1 MSCNAKCT
9 TTVTT
14 MAKKDR
20 ELLPPQKQEQP
31 SPDKQQSRRH
41 PKRKEVIAGLIII
54 TLPTLYGAY
63 NSLPDF
69 YPGNDPLPACSDT
82 ELDDNVDLGHDKPA
96 VDHMR
101 TLSDLPFG
109 SEDEAWERAFRDSGI
124 DVNGYSEGAPA
135 LTATKVRISGGE
147 TDILYSGVITYSAN
161 DRNQGKP
168 IILTVVNTE
177 DLENLTPNNIGV
189 ITVGSNESE
198 FHPNGGCTM
207 PMPGPYGTSGKHI
220 VALTLADKN
229 ENHAKR
235 RTSRQM
241 DPDAK
246 NGIITTIA
254 QDNFLEQPLTVVNY
268 GSQGNERKIGKPIV
282 ASGFVVG
289 YNDATH
295 TKTFLVATA
304 TSSSKEEAK
313 EEAFADRT
321 GQGSPLFV
329 QTSSDDPYKFQ
340 LAGLVVEGSIAS
352 PTPEYLKK
360 VYNVDVSYDDIDTHH
375 LKLITV
381 TDPAITKDIVTHPDV
396 TEKAAQ
402 DEAQQSTTSN
412 TSRSNLYAFNK
423 PRPYWEEPENQ
434 AHSIPKYYVDPN
446 ATSDKQ
452 PTRSNTAQ
460 L

>member
-1 MSCNAKCT
+1 MYYY
-9 TTVTT
+9 VTI
-14 MAKKDR
+14 MAKKNR
-20 ELLPPQKQEQP
+20 ELLPPEKQP
-31 SPDKQQSRRH
+31 SPDKPQSPRR
-41 PKRKEVIAGLIII
+41 PKRKEAIIGLAA
-54 TLPTLYGAY
+54 TTCAAVGCAY
-63 NSLPDF
+63 YTLPDF

-82 ELDDNVDLGHDKPA
+82 ELDDSVDLGHDKPA

-101 TLSDLPFG
+101 TLSDFSLDSEN
-109 SEDEAWERAFRDSGI
+109 SEDKAWERAFRDSGI

-147 TDILYSGVITYSAN
+147 TDMLYSGVITYSAN
-161 DRNQGKP
+161 DRDQGHP
-168 IILTVVNTE
+168 IVLTVVNTE
-177 DLENLTPNNIGV
+177 DLENLTPDNTGI
-189 ITVGSNESE
+189 ITIGSNESE

-207 PMPGPYGTSGKHI
+207 PMPGPYGTSHKHI
-220 VALTLADKN
+220 VALTLAKKN
-229 ENHAKR
+229 ENHDYR
-235 RTSRQM
+235 RPSRQM
-241 DPDAK
+241 SLEVK
-246 NGIITTIA
+246 NGVITTIA
-254 QDNFLEQPLTVVNY
+254 QDDLLEQPLTVVNY
-268 GSQGNERKIGKPIV
+268 GSQDNERKIGKPIV

-295 TKTFLVATA
+295 TKTLLV
-304 TSSSKEEAK
+304 SSEDG
-313 EEAFADRT
+313 FNDRT

-329 QTSSDDPYKFQ
+329 QTNPGDPYKSQ

-360 VYNVDVSYDDIDTHH
+360 VYNVSYDDIGTYH
-375 LKLITV
+375 LQLITV
-381 TDPAITKDIVTHPDV
+381 TNPAITKDIVTHPDV

-412 TSRSNLYAFNK
+412 TSRSNLYAFE

-452 PTRSNTAQ
+452 PTRSDTAQ

>member
-1 MSCNAKCT
+1 
-9 TTVTT
+9 
-14 MAKKDR
+14 MAKKNR

-31 SPDKQQSRRH
+31 SPNEQQSRRR
-41 PKRKEVIAGLIII
+41 KRGAVIASLALTTPLILHGI
-54 TLPTLYGAY
+54 Y
-63 NSLPDF
+63 NGLPDF

-82 ELDDNVDLGHDKPA
+82 ELDDGADLGHDKPA

-101 TLSDLPFG
+101 TLSDLPF
-109 SEDEAWERAFRDSGI
+109 SSQNEAWEHAFRDSGI
-124 DVNGYSEGAPA
+124 GVNGYSEGAPA

-147 TDILYSGVITYSAN
+147 TDVLYSGVITYSAN
-161 DRNQGKP
+161 DREQGHP
-168 IILTVVNTE
+168 IVLTVVNTE
-177 DLENLTPNNIGV
+177 DLENLTPDNTGI
-189 ITVGSNESE
+189 ITIGSNESE

-207 PMPGPYGTSGKHI
+207 PMPGPYGTSHKHI
-220 VALTLADKN
+220 VALTLANKN

-246 NGIITTIA
+246 NGVITTIA
-254 QDNFLEQPLTVVNY
+254 QDDLLEQPLTVVNY
-268 GSQGNERKIGKPIV
+268 GSQDNERKIGKPIV

-289 YNDATH
+289 YNDAAH

-304 TSSSKEEAK
+304 TSSSKEEA
-313 EEAFADRT
+313 FADRT

-329 QTSSDDPYKFQ
+329 QSNPDNPYEFQ
-340 LAGLVVEGSIAS
+340 LGGLVVEGSVAS
-352 PTPEYLKK
+352 PSSQQLKHYNLDITDEEIEEYGLQ
-360 VYNVDVSYDDIDTHH
+360 
-375 LKLITV
+375 LITV
-381 TDPAITKDIVTHPDV
+381 TDSAITKDLVTNPDV
-396 TEKAAQ
+396 TEKAAH

-412 TSRSNLYAFNK
+412 TSGSNLYASDK

>member
-1 MSCNAKCT
+1 
-9 TTVTT
+9 
-14 MAKKDR
+14 MAKKNR
-20 ELLPPQKQEQP
+20 ELLPPQEQP
-31 SPDKQQSRRH
+31 LPDKQQFRRR
-41 PKRKEVIAGLIII
+41 KRWAVAIASL
-54 TLPTLYGAY
+54 TLATPLALHDAY

-82 ELDDNVDLGHDKPA
+82 ELDDSVDLGHDKPA
-96 VDHMR
+96 VDHTR
-101 TLSDLPFG
+101 TLRDLPF
-109 SEDEAWERAFRDSGI
+109 SSQDEAWEHAFRDSGI

-147 TDILYSGVITYSAN
+147 TDILYSGVITHSAN
-161 DRNQGKP
+161 DRDQGHP
-168 IILTVVNTE
+168 IVLTVVNTE
-177 DLENLTPNNIGV
+177 DLENLTSNNIGI
-189 ITVGSNESE
+189 ITIGSNESE

-207 PMPGPYGTSGKHI
+207 PMPGPYGTSHKHI

-241 DPDAK
+241 DPDTK

-254 QDNFLEQPLTVVNY
+254 QDNLLEQPLTVVNY
-268 GSQGNERKIGKPIV
+268 GSQSNERKIGKPIV

-304 TSSSKEEAK
+304 TSSSKEEA
-313 EEAFADRT
+313 FADRT

-329 QTSSDDPYKFQ
+329 QNNPDNPYEFQ
-340 LAGLVVEGSIAS
+340 LGGLVVEGSVAS
-352 PTPEYLKK
+352 PSSQQLKHYNLDITDEEIEEYGLQ
-360 VYNVDVSYDDIDTHH
+360 
-375 LKLITV
+375 LITV

-412 TSRSNLYAFNK
+412 TSRSNLYAFDK

-452 PTRSNTAQ
+452 PARSNTAQ

>member
-1 MSCNAKCT
+1 
-9 TTVTT
+9 
-14 MAKKDR
+14 MAKKNR

-31 SPDKQQSRRH
+31 SPDEQQSRRR
-41 PKRKEVIAGLIII
+41 KRWAVIVSLALA
-54 TLPTLYGAY
+54 TPPALYGAY

-82 ELDDNVDLGHDKPA
+82 ELDDSADLGHDKPA

-101 TLSDLPFG
+101 TLSDLPF
-109 SEDEAWERAFRDSGI
+109 SSKDEAWEHAFRDSGI

-147 TDILYSGVITYSAN
+147 TDVLYSGVITYSAN
-161 DRNQGKP
+161 DREQGHP

-177 DLENLTPNNIGV
+177 DLKNLTPDNIGI
-189 ITVGSNESE
+189 ITIGSNESE

-207 PMPGPYGTSGKHI
+207 PLPGPYDTSHKHI
-220 VALTLADKN
+220 VALTLAEKN
-229 ENHAKR
+229 ENHAYR

-241 DPDAK
+241 SLEVK
-246 NGIITTIA
+246 NGVITTIT
-254 QDNFLEQPLTVVNY
+254 QDDLLEQPLTVINY
-268 GSQGNERKIGKPIV
+268 GSQDNERKIGKPVV

-289 YNDATH
+289 YNDAAH
-295 TKTFLVATA
+295 TKTLLV
-304 TSSSKEEAK
+304 SSDG
-313 EEAFADRT
+313 FDNRT

-381 TDPAITKDIVTHPDV
+381 TNPAVTTDIATHPDV

-412 TSRSNLYAFNK
+412 TSKSNLYASDK

-452 PTRSNTAQ
+452 PARSNTAQ

>member
-1 MSCNAKCT
+1 M
-9 TTVTT
+9 V
-14 MAKKDR
+14 KKNC
-20 ELLPPQKQEQP
+20 EPLPLPEEQP
-31 SPDKQQSRRH
+31 SPNEQQPHRR
-41 PKRKEVIAGLIII
+41 PKRKEVIAGLAII
-54 TLPTLYGAY
+54 TLSTLYCAY

-82 ELDDNVDLGHDKPA
+82 ELDDSVDLGHDKPA

-101 TLSDLPFG
+101 TLSDLPF
-109 SEDEAWERAFRDSGI
+109 SSQDEAWEHAFRDSGI

-147 TDILYSGVITYSAN
+147 TDVLYSGVITYSAN
-161 DRNQGKP
+161 DREQGHP
-168 IILTVVNTE
+168 IIITVVNTE
-177 DLENLTPNNIGV
+177 DLENLTPDNIGI
-189 ITVGSNESE
+189 ITIGSNESE

-207 PMPGPYGTSGKHI
+207 PLPGPYGTSHKHI
-220 VALTLADKN
+220 VALTLAEKN
-229 ENHAKR
+229 ENHAYR

-241 DPDAK
+241 SLEVK
-246 NGIITTIA
+246 NGVITTIT
-254 QDNFLEQPLTVVNY
+254 QDDLLEQPLTVVNY
-268 GSQGNERKIGKPIV
+268 GSQDNERKIGKPVV

-304 TSSSKEEAK
+304 TSSSKEEA
-313 EEAFADRT
+313 FADRT

-329 QTSSDDPYKFQ
+329 QSNPDNPYEFQ
-340 LAGLVVEGSIAS
+340 LGGLVVEGSVAS
-352 PTPEYLKK
+352 PSSQQLKHYNLDITDEEIEEYGLQ
-360 VYNVDVSYDDIDTHH
+360 
-375 LKLITV
+375 LITV
-381 TDPAITKDIVTHPDV
+381 TDPAITKDLVTNPDV

-402 DEAQQSTTSN
+402 DEAQQNATSN
-412 TSRSNLYAFNK
+412 TSRSNLYASDK

-452 PTRSNTAQ
+452 PARSNTAQ

>member
-1 MSCNAKCT
+1 MT
-9 TTVTT
+9 
-14 MAKKDR
+14 KKNR

-31 SPDKQQSRRH
+31 SPNEQQSRRR
-41 PKRKEVIAGLIII
+41 KRGAVIASLAL
-54 TLPTLYGAY
+54 TTPLVLYGAY

-101 TLSDLPFG
+101 TLSDLPF
-109 SEDEAWERAFRDSGI
+109 SSQDEAWEDVFRDSGI
-124 DVNGYSEGAPA
+124 DVTGYSEGAPA

-147 TDILYSGVITYSAN
+147 TDVLYSGVITYSAN

-177 DLENLTPNNIGV
+177 DLENLTPNNIGI
-189 ITVGSNESE
+189 ITIGSNESE

-207 PMPGPYGTSGKHI
+207 PMPGPYGTSHKHI

-229 ENHAKR
+229 ENHAYR

-241 DPDAK
+241 SLEVK

-254 QDNFLEQPLTVVNY
+254 QDNLLEQPLTVVNY
-268 GSQGNERKIGKPIV
+268 GSQSNERKIGKPIV

-295 TKTFLVATA
+295 TKTLLV
-304 TSSSKEEAK
+304 SSEDG
-313 EEAFADRT
+313 FNDRT

-360 VYNVDVSYDDIDTHH
+360 VYNVDVSYDDIDGRH

-381 TDPAITKDIVTHPDV
+381 TNPAITTDLVTNPDV

-412 TSRSNLYAFNK
+412 TRKSNLYASDK

-452 PTRSNTAQ
+452 PARSNTAQ

>member
-1 MSCNAKCT
+1 
-9 TTVTT
+9 
-14 MAKKDR
+14 MAKKNR

-31 SPDKQQSRRH
+31 SPNEQQSRRR
-41 PKRKEVIAGLIII
+41 KRGAVIASVAL
-54 TLPTLYGAY
+54 TTPLVLYGAY

-82 ELDDNVDLGHDKPA
+82 ELDDSADLGHDKPA
-96 VDHMR
+96 VDHTR
-101 TLSDLPFG
+101 TLSDLPF
-109 SEDEAWERAFRDSGI
+109 SSQDEAWEHAFRDSGI
-124 DVNGYSEGAPA
+124 GVNGYSEGAPA

-147 TDILYSGVITYSAN
+147 TDVLYSGVITYSAN
-161 DRNQGKP
+161 DREQGHP

-177 DLENLTPNNIGV
+177 DLENLTPDNIGI
-189 ITVGSNESE
+189 ITIGSNESE

-207 PMPGPYGTSGKHI
+207 PMPGPYDTSHKHI
-220 VALTLADKN
+220 VALTLAEKN
-229 ENHAKR
+229 ENHAYR

-241 DPDAK
+241 SLEVK
-246 NGIITTIA
+246 NGVITTIA
-254 QDNFLEQPLTVVNY
+254 QDDLLEQPLTVVNY
-268 GSQGNERKIGKPIV
+268 GSQDNERKIGKPVV

-289 YNDATH
+289 YNDAAH

-304 TSSSKEEAK
+304 TSSSKEEA
-313 EEAFADRT
+313 FADRT

-329 QTSSDDPYKFQ
+329 QSNPDNPYEFQ
-340 LAGLVVEGSIAS
+340 LGGLVVEGSVAS
-352 PTPEYLKK
+352 PSSQQLKHYNLDITDEEIEEYGLQ
-360 VYNVDVSYDDIDTHH
+360 
-375 LKLITV
+375 LITV
-381 TDPAITKDIVTHPDV
+381 TDPAITKDLVTNPDV

-402 DEAQQSTTSN
+402 DEAQQSATSN
-412 TSRSNLYAFNK
+412 TSRSNLYASDK

-452 PTRSNTAQ
+452 PARSNTAQ

>member
-1 MSCNAKCT
+1 
-9 TTVTT
+9 
-14 MAKKDR
+14 MANKNC
-20 ELLPPQKQEQP
+20 EPLPAPEEQP
-31 SPDKQQSRRH
+31 SPDEQQSRRR
-41 PKRKEVIAGLIII
+41 KRGAVIASLALTTPLILHGI
-54 TLPTLYGAY
+54 Y
-63 NSLPDF
+63 NGLPDF

-82 ELDDNVDLGHDKPA
+82 ELDDGADLGHDKPA

-101 TLSDLPFG
+101 TLSDLPF
-109 SEDEAWERAFRDSGI
+109 SSQDEAWEHAFRDSGI

-135 LTATKVRISGGE
+135 LTATKVKISGGE
-147 TDILYSGVITYSAN
+147 TDVLYSGVITYSAN
-161 DRNQGKP
+161 DREQGHP

-177 DLENLTPNNIGV
+177 DLENLTPDNTGI
-189 ITVGSNESE
+189 ITIGSNESE

-207 PMPGPYGTSGKHI
+207 PMPGPYGTSHKHI
-220 VALTLADKN
+220 VALTLANKN

-246 NGIITTIA
+246 NGVITTIA
-254 QDNFLEQPLTVVNY
+254 QDDLLEQPLTVVT
-268 GSQGNERKIGKPIV
+268 
-282 ASGFVVG
+282 SGFVVG
-289 YNDATH
+289 YDDATH
-295 TKTFLVATA
+295 TKTLLV
-304 TSSSKEEAK
+304 SSEDG
-313 EEAFADRT
+313 FDDRT

-329 QTSSDDPYKFQ
+329 QSDPSNPYNFQ
-340 LAGLVVEGSIAS
+340 LAGLVVEGSITS

-360 VYNVDVSYDDIDTHH
+360 VYNVDVSYDDIDGRH

-381 TDPAITKDIVTHPDV
+381 TNLAITTDLVTNPDV

-402 DEAQQSTTSN
+402 DEAQQSTASN
-412 TSRSNLYAFNK
+412 TRKSNLYASDK
-423 PRPYWEEPENQ
+423 PRPYWKEPENQ

-452 PTRSNTAQ
+452 PTRSDTAQ

>member
-1 MSCNAKCT
+1 M
-9 TTVTT
+9 V
-14 MAKKDR
+14 KKNC
-20 ELLPPQKQEQP
+20 EPLPPSEEQP
-31 SPDKQQSRRH
+31 SPNEQQPHRR
-41 PKRKEVIAGLIII
+41 PKRKEVIAGLAII

-63 NSLPDF
+63 SCLPDF

-82 ELDDNVDLGHDKPA
+82 ELDDGVDLGHDKPA
-96 VDHMR
+96 VDYTR
-101 TLSDLPFG
+101 TPSDLPF
-109 SEDEAWERAFRDSGI
+109 SSQDEAWEHVFRDSGI

-147 TDILYSGVITYSAN
+147 TDVLYSGVITYSAN
-161 DRNQGKP
+161 DSEQGHP

-177 DLENLTPNNIGV
+177 DLENLTPDNIGI
-189 ITVGSNESE
+189 ITIGSNGSE

-207 PMPGPYGTSGKHI
+207 LMPGPYDTSHKHI
-220 VALTLADKN
+220 VALTLAEKN
-229 ENHAKR
+229 ENHAYR

-241 DPDAK
+241 SLEVK
-246 NGIITTIA
+246 NGIITTIT
-254 QDNFLEQPLTVVNY
+254 QDDLLEQPLTVVNY
-268 GSQGNERKIGKPIV
+268 GSQGNERKIGKPVV

-289 YNDATH
+289 YNDAAH
-295 TKTFLVATA
+295 TKTLLV
-304 TSSSKEEAK
+304 SSEDG
-313 EEAFADRT
+313 FDDRT

-329 QTSSDDPYKFQ
+329 QNNPDNPHEFQ
-340 LAGLVVEGSIAS
+340 LGGLVVQGSIAS

-360 VYNVDVSYDDIDTHH
+360 VYNVDVSYEDIDTHH

-381 TDPAITKDIVTHPDV
+381 TDPAITKDLVTNPDV

-412 TSRSNLYAFNK
+412 TSRSNLYASDK

-452 PTRSNTAQ
+452 LTRSNTAQ

>member
-1 MSCNAKCT
+1 
-9 TTVTT
+9 
-14 MAKKDR
+14 MAKNNR
-20 ELLPPQKQEQP
+20 ELPPPQELQEPQEPEQP
-31 SPDKQQSRRH
+31 SPNEQQSRRR
-41 PKRKEVIAGLIII
+41 KRGAVIASLALTTPLILHGI
-54 TLPTLYGAY
+54 YSG
-63 NSLPDF
+63 LPDF

-82 ELDDNVDLGHDKPA
+82 ELDDGTDLGHDKPA
-96 VDHMR
+96 VDHTR
-101 TLSDLPFG
+101 TLSDLPF
-109 SEDEAWERAFRDSGI
+109 SSQDEAWEHAFRDSGI
-124 DVNGYSEGAPA
+124 DTAGYSEGAPA

-147 TDILYSGVITYSAN
+147 TDVLYSGVITYSAN
-161 DRNQGKP
+161 DRDQGHP
-168 IILTVVNTE
+168 IVLTVVNTE
-177 DLENLTPNNIGV
+177 DLENLTPDNTGI
-189 ITVGSNESE
+189 ITIGSNESE

-207 PMPGPYGTSGKHI
+207 PMPGPYDTSHKHI
-220 VALTLADKN
+220 VALTLAEKN
-229 ENHAKR
+229 ENHAYR

-241 DPDAK
+241 SLEVK

-254 QDNFLEQPLTVVNY
+254 QDNLLEQPLTVVNY
-268 GSQGNERKIGKPIV
+268 GSQSNERKIGKPIV

-295 TKTFLVATA
+295 TKTLLV
-304 TSSSKEEAK
+304 SSEDG
-313 EEAFADRT
+313 FNDRT

-360 VYNVDVSYDDIDTHH
+360 VYNVDVSYEGIDTHH

-402 DEAQQSTTSN
+402 DEAQQNTTSN
-412 TSRSNLYAFNK
+412 TSRSNLYAFDK
-423 PRPYWEEPENQ
+423 PRPYWKEPENQ

-452 PTRSNTAQ
+452 PARSNTAQ

>member
-1 MSCNAKCT
+1 M
-9 TTVTT
+9 V
-14 MAKKDR
+14 KKNC
-20 ELLPPQKQEQP
+20 EPLPPPEEQP
-31 SPDKQQSRRH
+31 SPNEQQPHRR
-41 PKRKEVIAGLIII
+41 PKRKEVITGLAIIA
-54 TLPTLYGAY
+54 LPTSYCIY

-82 ELDDNVDLGHDKPA
+82 ELDDSVDLGHDKPA

-101 TLSDLPFG
+101 TLSDLPF
-109 SEDEAWERAFRDSGI
+109 SSQDEAWEHAFRDSGI

-135 LTATKVRISGGE
+135 LTATKVKISGGE
-147 TDILYSGVITYSAN
+147 TDVLYSGVITYSAN
-161 DRNQGKP
+161 DREQGHP

-177 DLENLTPNNIGV
+177 DLENLTPDNIGI
-189 ITVGSNESE
+189 ITIGSNESE

-207 PMPGPYGTSGKHI
+207 PMPGPYGTSHKHI
-220 VALTLADKN
+220 VALTLAEKN
-229 ENHAKR
+229 ENHAYR

-241 DPDAK
+241 SLEVK
-246 NGIITTIA
+246 NGVITTIT
-254 QDNFLEQPLTVVNY
+254 QDDLLEQPLTVVNY
-268 GSQGNERKIGKPIV
+268 GSQGNERKIGKPVV

-289 YNDATH
+289 YNDAAH

-304 TSSSKEEAK
+304 TSSSKEEA
-313 EEAFADRT
+313 FADRT

-329 QTSSDDPYKFQ
+329 QNNPDNPYEFQ
-340 LAGLVVEGSIAS
+340 LGGLVVEGSVAS
-352 PTPEYLKK
+352 PSSQQLKHYNLDITDEEIEEYGLQ
-360 VYNVDVSYDDIDTHH
+360 
-375 LKLITV
+375 LITV
-381 TDPAITKDIVTHPDV
+381 TDSAITKDLVTNPDV

-412 TSRSNLYAFNK
+412 TSGSNLYASDK
-423 PRPYWEEPENQ
+423 PRPYWKEPKNQ

-452 PTRSNTAQ
+452 PARSNTAQ

>member
-1 MSCNAKCT
+1 M
-9 TTVTT
+9 V
-14 MAKKDR
+14 KKNC
-20 ELLPPQKQEQP
+20 EPLPLPEEQP
-31 SPDKQQSRRH
+31 SPNEQQPHRR
-41 PKRKEVIAGLIII
+41 PKRKEVIAGLAII
-54 TLPTLYGAY
+54 TLSTLYCAY

-82 ELDDNVDLGHDKPA
+82 ELDDSADLGHDKPA
-96 VDHMR
+96 VGHMR
-101 TLSDLPFG
+101 TLSDLPF
-109 SEDEAWERAFRDSGI
+109 SSKDEAWEHAFRDSGI

-147 TDILYSGVITYSAN
+147 TDVLYSGVITYSAN
-161 DRNQGKP
+161 DREQGHP
-168 IILTVVNTE
+168 IILTVVNSE
-177 DLENLTPNNIGV
+177 DLENLTPNNIGI
-189 ITVGSNESE
+189 ITIGSNESE

-207 PMPGPYGTSGKHI
+207 PLPGPYDTSHKHI
-220 VALTLADKN
+220 VALTLAKKN
-229 ENHAKR
+229 ENHAYR

-241 DPDAK
+241 SLEVK

-254 QDNFLEQPLTVVNY
+254 QDDLLEQPLTVVNY
-268 GSQGNERKIGKPIV
+268 GSQDNERKIGKPIV

-304 TSSSKEEAK
+304 TSSSKEESK

-329 QTSSDDPYKFQ
+329 QNNPDNPYEFQ
-340 LAGLVVEGSIAS
+340 LGGLVVEGSVAS
-352 PTPEYLKK
+352 PSSQQLKHYNLDITDEEIEEYGLQ
-360 VYNVDVSYDDIDTHH
+360 
-375 LKLITV
+375 LITV
-381 TDPAITKDIVTHPDV
+381 TDSAITKDLVTNPDV
-396 TEKAAQ
+396 TEKAAH

-412 TSRSNLYAFNK
+412 TSGSNLYASDK

>member
-1 MSCNAKCT
+1 
-9 TTVTT
+9 
-14 MAKKDR
+14 MAKKNR

-31 SPDKQQSRRH
+31 SPNEQQSRRR
-41 PKRKEVIAGLIII
+41 KRGAVIASVAL
-54 TLPTLYGAY
+54 TTPLVLYGAY

-82 ELDDNVDLGHDKPA
+82 ELDDSADLGHDKPA
-96 VDHMR
+96 VDHTR
-101 TLSDLPFG
+101 TLSDPPF
-109 SEDEAWERAFRDSGI
+109 SSQDEAWEHAFRDSGI
-124 DVNGYSEGAPA
+124 GVNGYSEGAPA

-147 TDILYSGVITYSAN
+147 TDVLYSGVITYSAN
-161 DRNQGKP
+161 DREQGHP
-168 IILTVVNTE
+168 IVLTVVNTE
-177 DLENLTPNNIGV
+177 DLENLTPDNTGI
-189 ITVGSNESE
+189 ITIGSNESE

-207 PMPGPYGTSGKHI
+207 PMPGPYGTSHKHI
-220 VALTLADKN
+220 VALTLAKKN
-229 ENHAKR
+229 ENHAYR

-241 DPDAK
+241 SLEVK
-246 NGIITTIA
+246 NGVITTIT
-254 QDNFLEQPLTVVNY
+254 QDDLLEQPLTVVNY
-268 GSQGNERKIGKPIV
+268 GSQDNERKIGKPVV

-289 YNDATH
+289 YNDAAH

-304 TSSSKEEAK
+304 TSSSKEEA
-313 EEAFADRT
+313 FADRT

-329 QTSSDDPYKFQ
+329 QNNPDNPYEFQ
-340 LAGLVVEGSIAS
+340 LGGLVVEGSVAS
-352 PTPEYLKK
+352 PSSQQLKHYNLDITDEEIEEYGLQ
-360 VYNVDVSYDDIDTHH
+360 
-375 LKLITV
+375 LITV
-381 TDPAITKDIVTHPDV
+381 TDPAITKDLVTNPDV

-412 TSRSNLYAFNK
+412 TSRSNLYAFE

-452 PTRSNTAQ
+452 PTRSDTAQ